1 MLQEDLACAQAVL
14 EELMPLGSLLFRPEE
29 WDTLKKEHAKTRQ
42 ERSGVA
48 PARSNTRGENQ
59 ETPANLHRSDTDEVS
74 GNKSQG
80 PRPRYQRTRA
90 QRTKARPVG
99 ADKARVL
106 ATLAERGS
114 SVNTGSP

>member
-1 MLQEDLACAQAVL
+1 MVGIWTGRRGSGAPSQPLVIVDMTRYERRYFLEDLACAQAVL

-59 ETPANLHRSDTDEVS
+59 ETPANLHRSDTDELWTYS
-74 GNKSQG
+74 
-80 PRPRYQRTRA
+80 
-90 QRTKARPVG
+90 TKM
-99 ADKARVL
+99 
-106 ATLAERGS
+106 
-114 SVNTGSP
+114 